1 MSIMIKSSIIDKIND
16 FAIKRKYC
24 KISRI
29 VNREEMS
36 CKTGYIVD
44 FSNDFILFKE
54 VDDFFVRGFLVFP
67 VHQVSKIRRNKKDI
81 FFDKI
86 CRLEGIKDSIKK
98 PDIELKNWESIFNSI
113 KKLGFNVVI
122 INEISDQDTFDIGPI
137 LKVTN
142 DEVTINYFDATGKFD
157 DDLTEIQF
165 SDITHIDFDD
175 KYTNTISKYI
185 KIK

>member
-1 MSIMIKSSIIDKIND
+1 MSKVSVLDKIND
-16 FAIKRKYC
+16 FITKRKYC

-29 VNREEMS
+29 VNKEELS
-36 CKTGYIVD
+36 CKTGYIID
-44 FSNDFILFKE
+44 SSNDFILFKE

-67 VHQVSKIRRNKKDI
+67 INQVSKIRRNKKDV

-113 KKLGFNVVI
+113 QRLGFNVVI
-122 INEISDQDTFDIGPI
+122 INEISDEDTFEIGPI
-137 LKVTN
+137 LKVTKN
-142 DEVTINYFDATGKFD
+142 KVNIKYFDATGKFEEG
-157 DDLTEIQF
+157 LTEIKF
-165 SDITHIDFDD
+165 SNITHIDFDD
-175 KYTNTISKYI
+175 IYTNTISKYL